1 VNVLILDDQLELAT
15 PVRHLAR
22 MHGWRPHFVGSLQE
36 LERTR
41 HANGPAAPVL
51 INHQPPLTR

>member
-1 VNVLILDDQLELAT
+1 MNVLILDDQLELAV
-15 PVRHLAR
+15 PIRQLAR
-22 MHGWRPHFVGSLQE
+22 LHGWRPHFVGSPQE

-41 HANGPAAPVL
+41 HAHGPAALVL